1 MKPEKARLDP
11 DGTAEPKTRIV
22 HHPNREHCL
31 GPGTKLSKPEYEDE
45 SGKRIPLSEARIRKI
60 THGYVEQVY
69 DTATKKFVSQSFAAV
84 DLVSWENE
92 ASTPVSPPAEDPY
105 LPFDMVQPEE
115 TERNRIQLFDR
126 VRSFDF
132 ADGEYGRDL
141 TGPRANYIEGKVVG
155 FADFED
161 CKRYAILVK
170 LRIVGGN
177 QVDARSDEFVYPP
190 INGTLT
196 TLGRRMDSVEVIG

>member
-1 MKPEKARLDP
+1 MGDVVMTKQEKARLDV

-45 SGKRIPLSEARIRKI
+45 SGKRTPLSDECTSPETCKVCHVCQKPQPCSEHWRKAK
-60 THGYVEQVY
+60 G
-69 DTATKKFVSQSFAAV
+69 
-84 DLVSWENE
+84 
-92 ASTPVSPPAEDPY
+92 
-105 LPFDMVQPEE
+105 
-115 TERNRIQLFDR
+115 IQLFDR

-161 CKRYAILVK
+161 CKRYAIHVK

-177 QVDARSDEFVYPP
+177 QVDTRSDEFVYPP
-190 INGTLT
+190 VNGTLT
-196 TLGRRMDSVEVIG
+196 TLGRRTNSVEVIG